1 MSRKEQSRCD
11 CSGCSQYN
19 GVVTI
24 LKSTNPF
31 LKALIACGV
40 EWLEIFNYVDKVCE
54 TSLIS
59 ATKIN
64 EVQFRLLRS

>member
-11 CSGCSQYN
+11 CNGCSQYN

-40 EWLEIFNYVDKVCE
+40 EWLEIFN
-54 TSLIS
+54 LICG
-59 ATKIN
+59 
-64 EVQFRLLRS
+64 